1 MKNKILNI
9 IIVIVS
15 AFIFLSFF
23 LFTKGLNTLINEIR
37 TLSTSWIIL
46 SALMMIMF
54 LFFETLVLYVII
66 GQFHRI
72 DNLFVKCLRYEVIG
86 QFFGAIT
93 PFAAAS
99 HPAQLYEMNE
109 NGIPAGTGV
118 SILMIKFMLHQVIN
132 IIILVLAI
140 LFKFKFFYSKVPYF
154 LYFCISGLV
163 VHVIIMIIATLFL
176 ISKKLTRS
184 ILNFCLN
191 VLRKI
196 KLIKNPE
203 ETYKQLEVELETFH
217 KTAAMIIKYKKLC
230 LYASIFTF
238 LQWLAYFTIPYCIYR
253 SFGFNYADIFTMIA
267 AQIFLINFMAIIP
280 LPGAEGGAE
289 GGFYLM
295 YGLFFKS
302 GTIITAIFL
311 WRLITY
317 YSSIAIGSIFTL
329 VLPSNKLKSNINKN

>member
-9 IIVIVS
+9 IIVVVS
-15 AFIFLSFF
+15 ACIFLSFF
-23 LFTKGLNTLINEIR
+23 LFTKGLNTLIREIR
-37 TLSTSWIIL
+37 NLSAGWIIL
-46 SALMMIMF
+46 SVLMMIMF
-54 LFFETLVLYVII
+54 LFFEMLVLYVII
-66 GQFHRI
+66 KQFYKI
-72 DNLFVKCLRYEVIG
+72 DNLFTKCLRFEVIG

-109 NGIPAGTGV
+109 SGIPAGTGV

-132 IIILVLAI
+132 IIILILAI
-140 LFKFKFFYSKVPYF
+140 LFKFKYFYSKVPYF

-176 ISKKLTRS
+176 ISKKLTRN

-191 VLRKI
+191 VLKKI
-196 KLIKNPE
+196 KLMKNPE
-203 ETYKQLEVELETFH
+203 ETYRHVEAELETFH
-217 KTAAMIIKYKKLC
+217 KTATTIIKYKKLC
-230 LYASIFTF
+230 IYASIFTF

-253 SFGFNYADIFTMIA
+253 SFGFNYVDLFTMIA

-329 VLPSNKLKSNINKN
+329 LLPNNKLNKN